1 MEPQRFDNITYLDA
15 TDGGFEGYGPLPQAE
30 DCPSVGSSFL
40 TVDTSAMSFDEG
52 RNDHKAPI
60 SPENLT
66 MSSGASDSSPNTPIA
81 QLNLSEMPG
90 TAMWAQYQF
99 GSDIWHYHSA
109 DAENLWLPSEESTMA
124 NCVMNSFSEQDA
136 LVFQQPGYFNMGR
149 KQRTLPDPPLSRAM
163 FANPAPQQMNH
174 HTVMDGMLSWP
185 RTVDLAYPMT
195 IAPSVTF
202 QGTLPSSPASEFEP
216 MTPLKHHRGSSSV
229 FASSPLTGSSS
240 SILTSQWDVEETK
253 YMPFADAA
261 AYRERQSLSYLLR
274 SSQDHSIKMEESSPI
289 ESHVSK
295 SGVDCEAV
303 IPQNIYACSVPGCVD
318 KDGKPKRFRRQE
330 HKKRHEKTVH
340 NKTDTFVCWVQT
352 GSKPCGKEFTRRDNL
367 NSHLKKTHGSR
378 KNNQRNSYVA
388 TLDEKSEYFDDK
400 WKGKLTAD
408 GLPIGHPRWPEVR

>member
-1 MEPQRFDNITYLDA
+1 MEHQRFDNVNYLDA
-15 TDGGFEGYGPLPQAE
+15 VDCSFEGYGPLPQAE
-30 DCPSVGSSFL
+30 DCPSIGSSFL

-52 RNDHKAPI
+52 RNDYKAPI

-66 MSSGASDSSPNTPIA
+66 MSSGASDSSPMTPIG
-81 QLNLSEMPG
+81 QLSLSEMPD
-90 TAMWAQYQF
+90 TAVWAQYQLDN
-99 GSDIWHYHSA
+99 DIWHHHGA
-109 DAENLWLPSEESTMA
+109 NAENLWLPSGESGMV
-124 NCVMNSFSEQDA
+124 NCIMNSFSEQDA
-136 LVFQQPGYFNMGR
+136 SILQQPGYFNLGR
-149 KQRTLPDPPLSRAM
+149 KQRTHPDPPLSRAM
-163 FANPAPQQMNH
+163 FANPAPQQVN
-174 HTVMDGMLSWP
+174 HTVMDGMLPWP
-185 RTVDLAYPMT
+185 QTFDLGYPMT
-195 IAPSVTF
+195 IAPSVTL
-202 QGTLPSSPASEFEP
+202 QGALPSSPSSEFEP
-216 MTPLKHHRGSSSV
+216 ITPLKHQRGSSSM
-229 FASSPLTGSSS
+229 FASSPLTSSS
-240 SILTSQWDVEETK
+240 SSVLTSQWDVEETK
-253 YMPFADAA
+253 YVPSTDAA

-274 SSQDHSIKMEESSPI
+274 SSTDHSIKTEESSPI

-340 NKTDTFVCWVQT
+340 DKENTFVCWVQT